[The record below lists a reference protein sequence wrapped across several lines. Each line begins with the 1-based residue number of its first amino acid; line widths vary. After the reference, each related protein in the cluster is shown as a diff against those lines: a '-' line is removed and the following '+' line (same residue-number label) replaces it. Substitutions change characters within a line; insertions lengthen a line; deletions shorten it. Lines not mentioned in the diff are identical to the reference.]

1 MAKAKKRSGAKSF
14 VVHVPGHGHS
24 LGMSRTRATAIARAA
39 SKRVCRTRREVTVL
53 HRTRSPMMKIVAE
66 YRCGKKVS

>member
-1 MAKAKKRSGAKSF
+1 MAKSKKRASPKSF

-24 LGMSRTRATAIARAA
+24 LGMSRTRAGTVARAA
-39 SKRVCRTRREVTVL
+39 SKRVCRTQREVTVL
-53 HRTRSPMMKIVAE
+53 HRTKSRVMKIVAE